1 MNNLIKKATYIS
13 VLVVCAYFMK
23 PEKVDAGVAGWDF
36 NRGTGEWIENH
47 QTQRGYCRGSWWHST
62 CIGTR

>member
-1 MNNLIKKATYIS
+1 
-13 VLVVCAYFMK
+13 MK

-36 NRGTGEWIENH
+36 NIGTGEWIENH
-47 QTQRGYCRGSWWHST
+47 QTQRGYCRGSWWHSA